1 MDEIKQFKK
10 EHTGDYIKY
19 SPKELIGGL
28 HTKFDKQAETMV
40 DLQKNM
46 TKLNTEVKW
55 LKKLV
60 FTLYG
65 LIGTILIK
73 PVRQIIQKIFGG

>member
-1 MDEIKQFKK
+1 MDEVNQFKK
-10 EHTGDYIKY
+10 QHNGDYIKY

-28 HTKFDKQAETMV
+28 HTKFDNQAKIMV

-46 TKLNTEVKW
+46 AKLNTDVKW
-55 LKKLV
+55 LKRLV
-60 FTLYG
+60 FALYG
-65 LIGTILIK
+65 LIGTVLIK